1 MTLQQ
6 WITNVVMPIVLCIA
20 GAMMGYIVWLLQ
32 QQRTENKEVRKA
44 TQEELEAIKQG
55 VKLIL
60 RRDIISEHAK
70 YVIDEEAMPP
80 MVYDNLCE
88 EYEAYKCLG
97 GNGMVK
103 KLMEDLANA
112 RMGKAGGK

>member
-6 WITNVVMPIVLCIA
+6 WITNVIMPIVLCIA

-32 QQRTENKEVRKA
+32 QQRTETKEVRKS
-44 TQEELEAIKQG
+44 TQEELDAIKQG

-60 RRDIISEHAK
+60 RRDIIGEHTK
-70 YVIDEEAMPP
+70 YVIDKQP
-80 MVYDNLCE
+80 MLPMIYDNLCE

-97 GNGMVK
+97 GNGMVA
-103 KLMEDLANA
+103 KLMSDLANA
-112 RMGKAGGK
+112 RIGKVGEQ

>member
-1 MTLQQ
+1 MTLNQL
-6 WITNVVMPIVLCIA
+6 ITNVIMPIVLCIA

-32 QQRTENKEVRKA
+32 TQRTENKEVRKA
-44 TQEELEAIKQG
+44 TQEELDAIKQG

-60 RRDIISEHAK
+60 RRDIISEHAR
-70 YVIDEEAMPP
+70 YVIDEQP
-80 MVYDNLCE
+80 MLPMIYDNLCE

-103 KLMEDLANA
+103 KLMDDLAKA
-112 RMGKAGGK
+112 RMGKVGDK